1 MTTQFDETL
10 LQNLDDFIKYYEF
23 TDVEK
28 IYTNGSKLIQVSR
41 IKQWFAYNNKQK
53 ELEEKNKTFED
64 YNKDL
69 NNKLDKLNEEYITLE
84 KDYGTSEIEN
94 DKLRKRIS
102 KAIEY
107 IGNGNIGIPRKTREK
122 FIKILKGE

>member
-1 MTTQFDETL
+1 ML
-10 LQNLDDFIKYYEF
+10 G
-23 TDVEK
+23 
-28 IYTNGSKLIQVSR
+28 TNGDSLGIRQLHQR
-41 IKQWFAYNNKQK
+41 IK

-94 DKLRKRIS
+94 DKLRKRIN

-107 IGNGNIGIPRKTREK
+107 IRSNYTITDDDLYLALYSGDGTLGKLENILEGKEN
-122 FIKILKGE
+122 E